1 MLTLVQREGTVCHGV
16 GSVRQE
22 PWKAVA
28 QQHRGMNAHVQ
39 LCFVFRLDPE
49 WTLNGVPSRRVSLH
63 TSMNSV

>member
-22 PWKAVA
+22 PWEAVA

-39 LCFVFRLDPE
+39 LCFVFLLV
-49 WTLNGVPSRRVSLH
+49 LNSG
-63 TSMNSV
+63 